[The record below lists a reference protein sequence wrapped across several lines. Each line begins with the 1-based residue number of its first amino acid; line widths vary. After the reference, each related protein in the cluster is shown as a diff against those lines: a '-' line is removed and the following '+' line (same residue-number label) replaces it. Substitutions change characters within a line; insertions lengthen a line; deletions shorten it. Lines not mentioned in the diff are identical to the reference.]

1 MNNKIKVAFIGAGN
15 MSYEHIR
22 SFADIGNVEL
32 SGIYSRTFHK
42 AEKLALDFSIKY
54 VAHSIKDLYEE
65 TKADAVI
72 VSVPE
77 LSTKLVCYEA
87 FKFPWY
93 SLIEKPA
100 GINIY
105 EANEI
110 LSYSRINNH
119 RSFVALNRRQYSSNS
134 LVLSDLKAHTGKRLV
149 HVYDQ
154 ENPSEVRESGQP
166 QEVVDNWMYANSIHM
181 VDYFRQYCR
190 GDLLGIDKISD
201 WEPNKSCFVL
211 SRLKYSSGDI
221 GFYEAIWEG
230 PGPWGVTV
238 NTQSRRW
245 EMRPLEKATFQDF
258 RSRKLNNIDTDVWDQ
273 RFKPGLRRQADE
285 LIKAVRG
292 KIHNLVS
299 IESSVESMEI
309 VRIIYGK

>member
-1 MNNKIKVAFIGAGN
+1 MQNKVKIAFIGAGN
-15 MSYEHIR
+15 MANEHLKAF
-22 SFADIGNVEL
+22 SDIEGVIL
-32 SGIYSRTFHK
+32 SGIYSRTSETAIQL
-42 AEKLALDFSIKY
+42 AEIYSINCVAGSIKE
-54 VAHSIKDLYEE
+54 LYNK
-65 TKADAVI
+65 TKADVVI
-72 VSVPE
+72 ISVPE
-77 LSTKLVCYEA
+77 LSTNLVCCEA
-87 FKFPWY
+87 FKYPWR

-100 GINIY
+100 GINLID
-105 EANEI
+105 ATKI
-110 LSYSRINNH
+110 LSFAKINNH
-119 RSFVALNRRQYSSNS
+119 KGFVALNRSQYSSS
-134 LVLSDLKAHTGKRLV
+134 LSVLDDLNFHPGKRFV

-154 ENPSEVRESGQP
+154 ENPSDALESGQP
-166 QEVVDNWMYANSIHM
+166 QDVVDNWMYANSIHM

-201 WEPNKSCFVL
+201 WEPNKPCFVL

-238 NTQSRRW
+238 TTQSRRW

-258 RSRKLNNIDTDVWDQ
+258 RSRELNNIDTDVWDQ

-292 KIHNLVS
+292 EIHKLVS
-299 IESSVESMEI
+299 IESSLESMKI
-309 VRIIYGK
+309 VSIIYGR